1 MLHAVHCFR
10 VFLPALALVAV
21 LTSAVR
27 AHAAPPPE
35 PAESFT
41 LAGQTLVLNGSG
53 TRHKAVFKVYN
64 AHLYLPHKAQSY
76 AQIAQMPGAKRREI
90 HMLRDIDAN
99 ELGKLFTKGIEHNTP
114 RQHLGQVLPS
124 VVQMGALFA
133 HEKRLRKG
141 DSFSLDWVP
150 EAGLT
155 ISINGQA
162 RQPQFADPLF
172 FNALLSIWLG
182 DKPAD
187 SPLKQAL
194 LGLQTPPMD
203 AN

>member
-10 VFLPALALVAV
+10 VFLPALALVAL

-76 AQIAQMPGAKRREI
+76 AQIAQMPGAKRLEI

-141 DSFSLDWVP
+141 DSFALDWVP

-172 FNALLSIWLG
+172 FNALLSI
-182 DKPAD
+182 
-187 SPLKQAL
+187 
-194 LGLQTPPMD
+194 
-203 AN
+203 

>member
-1 MLHAVHCFR
+1 MIYEILDTQGNVENTIVADEQFMLDHYPEGNYRQVTDTP
-10 VFLPALALVAV
+10 VQVPAQPWEWLIDIGTFFDRFGAAKMAV

-76 AQIAQMPGAKRREI
+76 AQIAQMPGAKRLEI

-114 RQHLGQVLPS
+114 RQHLGRGLPRLGRARSRSRDRFIPSGSRSLPRPRPPS
-124 VVQMGALFA
+124 V
-133 HEKRLRKG
+133 H
-141 DSFSLDWVP
+141 
-150 EAGLT
+150 
-155 ISINGQA
+155 
-162 RQPQFADPLF
+162 
-172 FNALLSIWLG
+172 
-182 DKPAD
+182 
-187 SPLKQAL
+187 
-194 LGLQTPPMD
+194 
-203 AN
+203 

>member
-76 AQIAQMPGAKRREI
+76 AQIAQMPGAKRLEI

-99 ELGKLFTKGIEHNTP
+99 ELGKLFVRGVEDNAPRAEMSRLVPGLIRMGEIFSAHKKLAPGDTFSIEWLPGTGTVISVKG
-114 RQHLGQVLPS
+114 
-124 VVQMGALFA
+124 
-133 HEKRLRKG
+133 
-141 DSFSLDWVP
+141 
-150 EAGLT
+150 
-155 ISINGQA
+155 
-162 RQPQFADPLF
+162 QPQGEPFKEAEF
-172 FNALLSIWLG
+172 FNALMRIWLG
-182 DKPAD
+182 NQPAD
-187 SPLKQAL
+187 HLLKAAL
-194 LGLQTPPMD
+194 LGKSS
-203 AN
+203 

>member
-1 MLHAVHCFR
+1 M
-10 VFLPALALVAV
+10 
-21 LTSAVR
+21 TSAVR

-35 PAESFT
+35 PAKSFT

-76 AQIAQMPGAKRREI
+76 AQIAQMPGAKRLEI

-124 VVQMGALFA
+124 VVRMGAL
-133 HEKRLRKG
+133 LQRKA
-141 DSFSLDWVP
+141 P
-150 EAGLT
+150 APRA
-155 ISINGQA
+155 I
-162 RQPQFADPLF
+162 
-172 FNALLSIWLG
+172 ALV
-182 DKPAD
+182 
-187 SPLKQAL
+187 
-194 LGLQTPPMD
+194 
-203 AN
+203 